1 MSIGNTPWIALVA
14 LLCGACSGSEDA
26 ESSSGSPD
34 AGTPDGSGGT
44 AGTGGTGGAGGT
56 GGSGGANLDASWPDA
71 DAQTD
76 GPVEAEDG
84 AGEAGP
90 EGGQD
95 AALPAFTKGHVFIAG
110 SRNAEVFEFD
120 HKLDLVDRWT
130 HPKFGQVLPAPG
142 QGFQLGPAG
151 MAFDSEGRLVVA
163 TLTDFCVFS
172 EPGVELACYPKVKEQ
187 PTENVIFDSEGH
199 LFTTTSTGGTNE
211 VHKYDD
217 TYQHLETFSAPT
229 GELTGITCD
238 PQSNLYVASQ
248 TGSCLYKFDRTT
260 LDVLDTIPVSGSVE
274 GLQFSGTNAIYVAA
288 HQGVPAIQ
296 RVQAQAPGSVLSTI
310 ALPDFAFPVPITTDS
325 NGYIYVADYENGSGT
340 APADLYV
347 VSPVGDIVAS
357 RLASEVYGPF
367 GIVVAGVELPC
378 GAYRP
383 SN

>member
-1 MSIGNTPWIALVA
+1 MSTKSTLEIALLM
-14 LLCGACSGSEDA
+14 LLCGACSGGEDA
-26 ESSSGSPD
+26 GSSSGSPD
-34 AGTPDGSGGT
+34 AGTPDGSGGA
-44 AGTGGTGGAGGT
+44 AGTSGT
-56 GGSGGANLDASWPDA
+56 GGSGGTTLDASWPNA
-71 DAQTD
+71 DVGTD
-76 GPVEAEDG
+76 GPVEAEG
-84 AGEAGP
+84 EEAGP

-120 HKLDLVDRWT
+120 SKLELVDRWT

-142 QGFQLGPAG
+142 QSLQLGPAG
-151 MAFDSEGRLVVA
+151 MAFDSAGQLVVA

-172 EPGVELACYPKVKEQ
+172 EPGVALACYPKVKEQ

-199 LFTTTSTGGTNE
+199 LYTTTSTGGTNE

-238 PQSNLYVASQ
+238 LESNLYVASQ

-288 HQGVPAIQ
+288 HQGVPSIQ
-296 RVQAQAPGSVLSTI
+296 RVQAQAPGNVLSTI
-310 ALPDFAFPVPITTDS
+310 ALPNFAFPVPITTDS
-325 NGYIYVADYENGSGT
+325 NGNIYVADYENGSGT
-340 APADLYV
+340 APADIYA

-367 GIVVAGVELPC
+367 GIVVAGVKLPC

-383 SN
+383 TN